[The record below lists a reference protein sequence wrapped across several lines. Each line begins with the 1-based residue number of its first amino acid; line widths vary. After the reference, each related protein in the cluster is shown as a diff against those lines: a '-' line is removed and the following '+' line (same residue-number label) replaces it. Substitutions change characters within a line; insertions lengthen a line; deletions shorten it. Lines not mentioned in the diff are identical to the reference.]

1 MKIEQ
6 LFDYQT
12 INTAENQDN
21 WEKTFKVNNYANRMP
36 SIVD

>member
-12 INTAENQDN
+12 INTSENEDSC
-21 WEKTFKVNNYANRMP
+21 EKTFKVNNYANRMP
-36 SIVD
+36 RIVD